1 MYETTFHNDGTVT
14 YWSVYAQV
22 WVRGVYHVPDS
33 ELATWNA
40 EERARYE
47 EIRAARKLALDLIV
61 GIIGCGG
68 DYKSALGFGDNFTG
82 MGFAISTDGVLDCSR
97 MALDVRKRI
106 ASSPETARE
115 RAMLYLESARS
126 LQAIPDEDGLRPSL
140 HREAELRSA
149 LWRAVDAACLL
160 ASLAAAATAP
170 SAEPSAEDEPFMY
183 EYPTVEG
190 EE

>member
-1 MYETTFHNDGTVT
+1 MYRTTFHDDGSVT
-14 YWSVYAQV
+14 YWSVCAQV
-22 WVRGVYHVPDS
+22 WVRNVYYVSDS
-33 ELATWNA
+33 ELATWSA
-40 EERARYE
+40 EERARFE
-47 EIRAARKLALDLIV
+47 DIRAARRLARDLMLE
-61 GIIGCGG
+61 IIYRGG
-68 DYKSALGFGDNFTG
+68 EYEGALGFGDNATG
-82 MGFAISTDGVLDCSR
+82 MGFAISTQGVLDCSR
-97 MALDVRKRI
+97 MAVDVRRRI

-170 SAEPSAEDEPFMY
+170 SAEPSTEDEPFMY
-183 EYPTVEG
+183 EYPEG
-190 EE
+190 D